1 MHGVVQPPPPRS
13 PEPSVAP
20 QRSPPPRTPTARPS
34 PGPGTVAVT
43 PPRTSGERHRTALDL
58 HQTRVLSVTS
68 RSAPRGQGS
77 TSRLL
82 RPTGA
87 HCKSHGFSFPISQVR
102 GPLESIF
109 AVGRRR
115 AQAHCSRTGVSH
127 RTRCCFL
134 AEQHWPFGR
143 KPTGGRPA
151 WAGLWAPPSP
161 RVPTHACRPRAAG
174 RGGLPQSPGAR
185 WSSSSQGSS
194 GSGSRSLDDHVNFR
208 INL

>member
-43 PPRTSGERHRTALDL
+43 APRTSGERHRTALDL

-109 AVGRRR
+109 CNGTQAGAGALFSHRGVPSNTLLLPRGAVLALRPQTDRRPTGVGRTLGS
-115 AQAHCSRTGVSH
+115 A
-127 RTRCCFL
+127 
-134 AEQHWPFGR
+134 
-143 KPTGGRPA
+143 RPA
-151 WAGLWAPPSP
+151 GPHARLPAPRRGQRGAAAESWSQVVFIFSRFFRLW
-161 RVPTHACRPRAAG
+161 
-174 RGGLPQSPGAR
+174 
-185 WSSSSQGSS
+185 
-194 GSGSRSLDDHVNFR
+194 F
-208 INL
+208 

>member
-34 PGPGTVAVT
+34 LGPGTVAVT

-58 HQTRVLSVTS
+58 HQTRILSVTS

-109 AVGRRR
+109 CNGTQAGAGTLFSHRGVPSNTLLLPRGAALALRPQTDRRPTGVGRTLGSAQPAGPHARLPAPRR
-115 AQAHCSRTGVSH
+115 GQRGAAAESWSQVVFIFSRFF
-127 RTRCCFL
+127 R
-134 AEQHWPFGR
+134 
-143 KPTGGRPA
+143 
-151 WAGLWAPPSP
+151 LW
-161 RVPTHACRPRAAG
+161 
-174 RGGLPQSPGAR
+174 
-185 WSSSSQGSS
+185 
-194 GSGSRSLDDHVNFR
+194 F
-208 INL
+208 